1 MVYLEKTNFC
11 WLDVFAKTIKNTKR
25 FVESNKYVPATLVD
39 NKSNRRRT
47 AEGGR
52 KPKSFI
58 DGKKNKN
65 FVNRYDQNG
74 NKPDEILSPD
84 RNAVRKIE
92 PANQRDQQSEQ
103 PDGYYVV
110 NKREKPAGIKVNS
123 SRIYLTALAILE
135 KYNPSIIELSSD

>member
-1 MVYLEKTNFC
+1 M
-11 WLDVFAKTIKNTKR
+11 
-25 FVESNKYVPATLVD
+25 ESNKYIPATLVG
-39 NKSNRRRT
+39 NKSNRHRM
-47 AEGGR
+47 AEGTR

-65 FVNRYDQNG
+65 FVNNYNQNG

-84 RNAVRKIE
+84 RNAFWKIE
-92 PANQRDQQSEQ
+92 PAKQRVQQSEQ

-110 NKREKPAGIKVNS
+110 NKREKPAGIKLTS
-123 SRIYLTALAILE
+123 SRIFLTALAILE